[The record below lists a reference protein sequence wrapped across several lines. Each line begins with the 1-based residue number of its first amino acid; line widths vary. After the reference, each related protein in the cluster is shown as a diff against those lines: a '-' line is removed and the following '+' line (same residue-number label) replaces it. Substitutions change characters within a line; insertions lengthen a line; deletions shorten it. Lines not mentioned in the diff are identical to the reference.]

1 MPPDEY
7 CLILFSH
14 PLLPE
19 VVSEFQLMKVYVQFN
34 EVNVY
39 NLKFSWSLIYS
50 REFNY
55 SKKRKDS
62 SMKWG
67 SLLVKRNLLSV
78 IYNNFLNRE
87 RSPAQILI
95 SFNLSKEYLL
105 KAMSSCTV
113 EA

>member
-19 VVSEFQLMKVYVQFN
+19 VVSEFQFN
-34 EVNVY
+34 EVNVH
-39 NLKFSWSLIYS
+39 NLKLSWSLIYS

-62 SMKWG
+62 SMEWG
-67 SLLVKRNLLSV
+67 PLLVKRNLLSV

-105 KAMSSCTV
+105 KAMSSCTL